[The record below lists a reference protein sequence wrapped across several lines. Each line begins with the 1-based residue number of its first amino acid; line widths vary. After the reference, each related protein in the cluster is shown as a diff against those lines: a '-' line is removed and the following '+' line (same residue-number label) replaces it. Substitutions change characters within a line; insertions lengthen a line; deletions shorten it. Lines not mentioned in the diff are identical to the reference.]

1 MRLSSSSGGS
11 RGEIWCNYS
20 YRNDHGSPFPK
31 AASEKICNV
40 LLLFN
45 FPCIFSSSLS
55 PTNSRFEL
63 EVAGVTF
70 SDSAPV
76 PKFFNPGPDPEIFQ
90 IWESDSCS
98 DSGYSRGNRKLPM
111 VFTAEM
117 TTRTFSY
124 DHCHTFSYRNMN
136 SVFLKLT
143 NECSNAFW
151 SLQANAFHHLEKLD
165 KGFSPLLKRC
175 RRCRNR
181 LYRCWG
187 ERHIVTYRRWDS
199 RRHFCLPGVL

>member
-20 YRNDHGSPFPK
+20 YRNDHGSHFPK
-31 AASEKICNV
+31 AAREKSCNV

-76 PKFFNPGPDPEIFQ
+76 PKFFNPGPDPEIFH

-111 VFTAEM
+111 VLLQKWPRAPFLM
-117 TTRTFSY
+117 T
-124 DHCHTFSYRNMN
+124 
-136 SVFLKLT
+136 
-143 NECSNAFW
+143 
-151 SLQANAFHHLEKLD
+151 
-165 KGFSPLLKRC
+165 
-175 RRCRNR
+175 
-181 LYRCWG
+181 
-187 ERHIVTYRRWDS
+187 IVTPFLTETWIPFS
-199 RRHFCLPGVL
+199 WNWQTNVQKHFGHCRQTHFTI